1 MKKNAE
7 GLTAEILAT
16 GDELRTGAAVD
27 TNSSAIASEL
37 ERIGI
42 TVVRHSLIGDDEKG
56 LVAAF
61 KDIADRASVAI
72 VTGGLGPTDDD
83 RTARAAAMASGRPL
97 VEDALAAEQIERFLG
112 QHGIPAS
119 PGNLKQAW
127 IPEGASLLP
136 NPVGSAPGFCLDI
149 GQCRFFFLPGV
160 PREMAVVLERHVL
173 PHLIGM
179 TGGAIA
185 HDPIRVISTYGLTE
199 SAVGERL
206 RSLEG
211 RFPSVRLGLRLRFP
225 EIDIRLYPYPGGTR
239 SVPPGLDNAADWIQA
254 QLGTRVVSKRG
265 LSMQAEVGR
274 LLSEQEKSLAV
285 AESCTGG
292 LVAALLTEVPGSSAF
307 FLLSGVTYSNSAKI
321 RALGVSPATLDRYGA
336 VHEETAKEMADGAR
350 RLVDADVAISTTG
363 IAGPDGGS
371 EAKPVGTVCIGL
383 AARDRQPEAFRY
395 RFSFDDR
402 RLNRRV
408 FAITALDRL
417 RVRLI
422 A

>member
-16 GDELRTGAAVD
+16 GDELRTGAVAD
-27 TNSSAIASEL
+27 TNSSVIASEL

-42 TVVRHSLIGDDEKG
+42 TVARHTLIGDDERG
-56 LVAAF
+56 LVTTF
-61 KDIADRASVAI
+61 QGIAGRSSVAI

-83 RTARAAAMASGRPL
+83 RTAQAAAMSSGRPL
-97 VEDALAAEQIERFLG
+97 VEDPMAVEQIEGFLN
-112 QHGIPAS
+112 QRGIPMS
-119 PGNLKQAW
+119 PGNRKQAW
-127 IPEGASLLP
+127 VPEGASLLP

-160 PREMAVVLERHVL
+160 PREMTVMLKRHVL
-173 PHLIGM
+173 PRLIHM
-179 TGGAIA
+179 TGGVID

-199 SAVGERL
+199 SSVGERL
-206 RSLEG
+206 HSLEG
-211 RFPSVRLGLRLRFP
+211 RFPGVRLGLRLRFP
-225 EIDIRLYPYPGGTR
+225 EIDIRLYPNSGKAR
-239 SVPPGLDNAADWIQA
+239 SVRPDLDNAVDWIQA
-254 QLGTRVVSKRG
+254 QLGSRVVSTNG

-292 LVAALLTEVPGSSAF
+292 VVAALLTEVPGSSAF
-307 FLLSGVTYSNSAKI
+307 FLLSGVTYSNPAKI
-321 RALGVSPATLDRYGA
+321 RALGVSPATLDRWGA

-350 RLVDADVAISTTG
+350 LLVDADFAISTTG

-383 AARDRQPEAFRY
+383 SARRLPTQAFQY

-402 RLNRRV
+402 RLNRRI
-408 FAITALDRL
+408 FAVTALDRL
-417 RVRLI
+417 RLRLI
-422 A
+422 R

>member
-61 KDIADRASVAI
+61 KEIADRASVAI

-83 RTARAAAMASGRPL
+83 RTAQAAAMASGKPL
-97 VEDALAAEQIERFLG
+97 VEDVLAAEQIERFLG

-149 GQCRFFFLPGV
+149 GHCRFFFLPGV
-160 PREMAVVLERHVL
+160 PREMAVVLKRHVL

-206 RSLEG
+206 HSLEG
-211 RFPSVRLGLRLRFP
+211 RFPRLRLGLRLRFP
-225 EIDIRLYPYPGGTR
+225 EIDIRLYPYPGGAR
-239 SVPPGLDNAADWIQA
+239 SVPQGLDNAADWIQA
-254 QLGTRVVSKRG
+254 QLGTRVVSKKG

-307 FLLSGVTYSNSAKI
+307 FLLSSVTYSNSAKI

-383 AARDRQPEAFRY
+383 AARDRQTEAFRY

-402 RLNRRV
+402 RLNRRI

>member
-1 MKKNAE
+1 
-7 GLTAEILAT
+7 
-16 GDELRTGAAVD
+16 
-27 TNSSAIASEL
+27 
-37 ERIGI
+37 
-42 TVVRHSLIGDDEKG
+42 
-56 LVAAF
+56 
-61 KDIADRASVAI
+61 
-72 VTGGLGPTDDD
+72 
-83 RTARAAAMASGRPL
+83 
-97 VEDALAAEQIERFLG
+97 
-112 QHGIPAS
+112 
-119 PGNLKQAW
+119 
-127 IPEGASLLP
+127 
-136 NPVGSAPGFCLDI
+136 
-149 GQCRFFFLPGV
+149 
-160 PREMAVVLERHVL
+160 MAVVLKRHVL

-206 RSLEG
+206 HSLEG
-211 RFPSVRLGLRLRFP
+211 RFPRLRLGLRLRFP
-225 EIDIRLYPYPGGTR
+225 EIDIRLYPYPGGAR
-239 SVPPGLDNAADWIQA
+239 SVPQGLDNAADWIQA
-254 QLGTRVVSKRG
+254 QLGTRVVSKKG

-307 FLLSGVTYSNSAKI
+307 FLLSSVTYSNSAKI

-336 VHEETAKEMADGAR
+336 VHEETAKEMADGVR

-383 AARDRQPEAFRY
+383 AARDRQTEAFRY

-402 RLNRRV
+402 RLNRRI